1 MKQAKPASGRKTE
14 YIVKFC
20 SSFLL
25 TEFRFSAKPALSF
38 VPASGWLQV
47 HPAPR
52 FLYIRVSARNSPFLA
67 DSQDGESTCENSAS
81 IRQNNSPYKCLIVLI
96 FSGWI
101 LQVYKRLVEI
111 GRVALINSGPDEGK
125 LCVIVDV
132 VDQNRVS
139 ELAMQLQIQ
148 SVTLQWYIWR
158 N

>member
-1 MKQAKPASGRKTE
+1 M
-14 YIVKFC
+14 
-20 SSFLL
+20 
-25 TEFRFSAKPALSF
+25 
-38 VPASGWLQV
+38 
-47 HPAPR
+47 
-52 FLYIRVSARNSPFLA
+52 
-67 DSQDGESTCENSAS
+67 
-81 IRQNNSPYKCLIVLI
+81 
-96 FSGWI
+96 
-101 LQVYKRLVEI
+101 YKRLVEI